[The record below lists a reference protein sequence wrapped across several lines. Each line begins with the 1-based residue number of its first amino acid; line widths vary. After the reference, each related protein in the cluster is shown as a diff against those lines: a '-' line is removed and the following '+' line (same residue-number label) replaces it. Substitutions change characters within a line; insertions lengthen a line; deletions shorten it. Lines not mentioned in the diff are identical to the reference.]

1 MPAVMDYRHELHGP
15 YAVRTV
21 IEWAALTT
29 ENEAEGYISG
39 GDVVPRDEYEDRA
52 SEIGRLQERVSEL
65 ESELNEAREKVDQYE
80 HDFDSCDINSSTIR
94 EVLARYRDAALRLG
108 RENTALRRR
117 AEEAEIA
124 LKSARARTCTVC
136 GPWSARDDKG
146 NCSAH
151 GKPIKGLK
159 RKTNAA

>member
-29 ENEAEGYISG
+29 ESEADGYLGG
-39 GDVVPRDEYEDRA
+39 GDVVSRDEYDDRK
-52 SEIGRLQERVSEL
+52 SEVESLQERVSEL
-65 ESELNEAREKVDQYE
+65 ESELDEAREKVDQYE
-80 HDFDSCDINSSTIR
+80 RDFDSCDINSSTIR
-94 EVLARYRDAALRLG
+94 EVLARYREAALRLG
-108 RENTALRRR
+108 RENAKLRRR

-136 GPWSARDDKG
+136 GPWSAHDDKG
-146 NCSAH
+146 HCSAH

>member
-21 IEWAALTT
+21 IEWNALTT
-29 ENEAEGYISG
+29 ESEAEGYIGG
-39 GDVVPRDEYEDRA
+39 GDVVPRDEYEDRK
-52 SEIGRLQERVSEL
+52 SEVENLQERVREL
-65 ESELNEAREKVDQYE
+65 EGELDDARAKIDDMEEA
-80 HDFDSCDINSSTIR
+80 FDEADPKGKIR
-94 EVLARYRDAALRLG
+94 ELLDRYRERALSLAK
-108 RENTALRRR
+108 ENRAMRKR
-117 AEEAEIA
+117 AEDAEIA
-124 LKSARARTCTVC
+124 LKNARARTCTVC

-159 RKTNAA
+159 RKTKAA